1 VTDAE
6 QKVLLVHGLGRTPLS
21 LLLLGRRLRREG
33 YAPEFFGYYAFAE
46 SHRRIVERLVRRL
59 RLLAAEGGPVGL
71 VGHSLGGLLLRQALA
86 RVPEL
91 EVRGLVM
98 LGTPNQPPRLAERV
112 KDWSAFRLF
121 ARSCGQLL
129 ATPEAFA
136 ALPPPKYPYLII
148 AGTAGWRW
156 TWTPFAGAPN
166 DGFVTVEETRLNA
179 GETPLTL
186 PVSHTFMM
194 NDRAVQDAVLAA
206 FSDAA
211 PGGSGSQ
218 R

>member
-1 VTDAE
+1 MTDGAG
-6 QKVLLVHGLGRTPLS
+6 KALLVHGLGRTPLS

-46 SHRRIVERLVRRL
+46 SHRRILDRLVRRL
-59 RLLAAEGGPVGL
+59 RLLATEGRPVGL

-86 RVPEL
+86 RVSEL

-98 LGTPNQPPRLAERV
+98 LGTPNRPPRLAERL
-112 KDWSAFRLF
+112 KDWSAFRLL
-121 ARSCGQLL
+121 ARSCGELL

-166 DGFVTVEETRLNA
+166 DGFVAVEETRVHP
-179 GETPLTL
+179 GEPPLTL

-194 NDRAVQDAVLAA
+194 NDRAVQDAILAA
-206 FSDAA
+206 FN
-211 PGGSGSQ
+211 
-218 R
+218 RC